1 MYCIWLNE
9 FYTSLIRAG
18 FKHDIAL
25 ALVVD
30 KEAYPEWVEW
40 KLPTNLDIAKY
51 MDEDED
57 KIAAEENL
65 LNEHL
70 ACVKEEAQLITQE
83 GELITKIERQ
93 MVNEAQYDM
102 RGYLAMAEDIAK
114 KKLEMYSKLLSDIN
128 EFRGR
133 FGDDL

>member
-1 MYCIWLNE
+1 MDHE
-9 FYTSLIRAG
+9 
-18 FKHDIAL
+18 L
-25 ALVVD
+25 AND
-30 KEAYPEWVEW
+30 QE
-40 KLPTNLDIAKY
+40 D
-51 MDEDED
+51 DED

-102 RGYLAMAEDIAK
+102 KGYLNMAEVIAR

-128 EFRGR
+128 DFRMK
-133 FGDDL
+133 FGHEI